1 MKLAVYPGSFDPVTL
16 GHLDIIVR
24 ASKIFDK
31 LIVGVPIN
39 PDKHASFSVE
49 ERMEL
54 LRRATQ
60 AEGLAN
66 VEIDKVDGLLADYAK
81 RRGAM
86 VVVKGL
92 RALSDFEYEFQQALT
107 NKKLNPELETMFLA
121 TSAENMF
128 LSSSMVKQ
136 VAGFGGDISPFVP
149 ACILEAGSPF
159 RGRTG
164 EEKKGMGS
172 TMSNNQATIED
183 LIDEMYDLLDKGW
196 KMPLSAGKMFVDGEE
211 VRQILDEIKEEI
223 PSEVRKAKAIVADRA
238 QILDEAQREAETIIR
253 VAEEKAKA
261 MVNQDEIVRQAQQK
275 ANELIA
281 QAQQKFKE
289 MRKASND
296 YVDDLM
302 RRADESLSEN
312 LAELRKTRQ
321 SIKASQRNSQI

>member
-1 MKLAVYPGSFDPVTL
+1 
-16 GHLDIIVR
+16 
-24 ASKIFDK
+24 
-31 LIVGVPIN
+31 
-39 PDKHASFSVE
+39 
-49 ERMEL
+49 
-54 LRRATQ
+54 
-60 AEGLAN
+60 
-66 VEIDKVDGLLADYAK
+66 
-81 RRGAM
+81 
-86 VVVKGL
+86 
-92 RALSDFEYEFQQALT
+92 
-107 NKKLNPELETMFLA
+107 
-121 TSAENMF
+121 
-128 LSSSMVKQ
+128 
-136 VAGFGGDISPFVP
+136 
-149 ACILEAGSPF
+149 
-159 RGRTG
+159 
-164 EEKKGMGS
+164 
-172 TMSNNQATIED
+172 MSNNQATIED

-196 KMPLSAGKMFVDGEE
+196 KLPLSAGKMFVDGEE